1 MAGSRKPGPLG
12 QNPEVQDLIDGTM
25 IRGLSPLPGPVGVSL
40 MTTHGS
46 LTTAPALTSGV
57 DQLLQRLREASN
69 GIDSQRVAVALL
81 GPQCFSAGVIAGIG
95 VDTGH
100 DSDRIY
106 GPRANAL
113 SRLAAN
119 GDIFR
124 AGSDIR
130 MADGGLLVSP
140 TGSQRHA
147 QEHASGAL
155 VRYQFGALAVIA
167 PP

>member
-12 QNPEVQDLIDGTM
+12 LNPEVQDLNDGTM

-46 LTTAPALTSGV
+46 LTTAPARTSGV

-95 VDTGH
+95 VDIIG
-100 DSDRIY
+100 S
-106 GPRANAL
+106 
-113 SRLAAN
+113 AADLLKLV
-119 GDIFR
+119 GTF
-124 AGSDIR
+124 IR
-130 MADGGLLVSP
+130 RVSQP
-140 TGSQRHA
+140 FCR
-147 QEHASGAL
+147 
-155 VRYQFGALAVIA
+155 
-167 PP
+167 